1 MDASRLRLY
10 LVADPDLVD
19 GDLTGV
25 VSAAIAGGVTC
36 VQLRLK
42 TGTDR
47 AFEVRGL
54 EIAEI
59 CRRTGTL
66 FLVNDRLDI
75 ALAVGA
81 DGVHLGVDDLS
92 IEAARRLGGD
102 AFVIGYSPETDG
114 QAERAA
120 ASGADY
126 LGVGPVYGTTSKEDA
141 GDAIGLNT
149 LGRRIRLSGLPTIG
163 IGGITAANAPEV
175 LTVGALGVAVMS
187 AILRSAEPKSAA
199 RTLSTALNADRM

>member
-1 MDASRLRLY
+1 MDPSRLRLY

-19 GDLTGV
+19 GCLTSV
-25 VSAAIAGGVTC
+25 VSAAIDGGVTC
-36 VQLRLK
+36 VQLRVK
-42 TGTDR
+42 SGSDR

-66 FLVNDRLDI
+66 FLINDRLDI

-92 IEAARRLGGD
+92 IEAARRVGGD
-102 AFVIGYSPETDG
+102 AFVIGCSPETDG

-120 ASGADY
+120 ARGADY
-126 LGVGPVYGTTSKEDA
+126 LGVGSVYRTTSKDDA
-141 GDAIGLNT
+141 GEAIGIDT
-149 LGRRIRLSGLPTIG
+149 LSRRARLSGIPTIG
-163 IGGITAANAPEV
+163 VGGITTMNAVEVIAA
-175 LTVGALGVAVMS
+175 GASGIAVMS
-187 AILRSAEPKSAA
+187 AILRSEDAESAA
-199 RTLSTALNADRM
+199 RALANAIGATRT